1 MKRTRPFAK
10 PLILKF
16 MKALSAII
24 AEILTLKKLMRVGGA
39 INAIMK

>member
-1 MKRTRPFAK
+1 MKRIKRFTK
-10 PLILKF
+10 LLILKF

-39 INAIMK
+39 INATMK